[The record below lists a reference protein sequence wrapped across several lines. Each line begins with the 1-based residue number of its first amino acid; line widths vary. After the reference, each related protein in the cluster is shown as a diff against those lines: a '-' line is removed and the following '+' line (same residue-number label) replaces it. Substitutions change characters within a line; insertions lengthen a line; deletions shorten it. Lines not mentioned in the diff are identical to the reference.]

1 MVWQW
6 GDGNAPVWT
15 ARSKMESEM
24 GKPSG
29 RPGKGNNK
37 DNGGDGDTGG
47 DTGAAIEG
55 SVTIIGTDGDDEL
68 TGSDGDDLLIG
79 MEGNDFMDGGE
90 GGDTYLVSGF
100 QGVDTIM
107 DSGLEVVGDPVPGE
121 PMANWDVLLAGK
133 KGTVFY
139 MSSFSSINGIEEIS
153 AGGFGGVDIR
163 GTAGD
168 NVLDF
173 SETLLTGIAFIN
185 GLGGDDVITG
195 SWGDD
200 FILGGGGNDT
210 LDGGGGDDWLWG
222 NSGSDTFVLN
232 GPDDGVDTI
241 VDFTVGEDV
250 IDLSGVDGVI
260 EYDQRGDDAVM
271 SVNGSDFAVFLDTAT
286 ADLPDLM

>member
-1 MVWQW
+1 VFAAVMVWQW

-37 DNGGDGDTGG
+37 DNGGEAIEGE
-47 DTGAAIEG
+47 AIEG
-55 SVTIIGTDGDDEL
+55 SGTIIGTDGDDEL

-79 MEGNDFMDGGE
+79 LKGNDFMDGGE

-107 DSGLEVVGDPVPGE
+107 DSGEGVVVGDPLPGE

-173 SETLLTGIAFIN
+173 SETLLTGIEWIN

-200 FILGGGGNDT
+200 MILGGPGNDT

-232 GPDDGVDTI
+232 EAGATV
-241 VDFTVGEDV
+241 VDFTIGEDM
-250 IDLSGVDGVI
+250 IDMGGAVYELVDG
-260 EYDQRGDDAVM
+260 GDDTIIV
-271 SVNGSDFAVFLDTAT
+271 VGGEDFATLLNVDAGELGA
-286 ADLPDLM
+286 ADYLV